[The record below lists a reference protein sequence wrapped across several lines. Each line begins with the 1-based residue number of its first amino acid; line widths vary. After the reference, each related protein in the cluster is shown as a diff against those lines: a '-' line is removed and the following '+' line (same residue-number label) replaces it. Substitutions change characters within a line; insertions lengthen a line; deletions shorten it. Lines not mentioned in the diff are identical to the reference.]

1 VTSHS
6 RSEWLGG
13 RGVEGITLDRQPF
26 AWPVRRMNDASPREP
41 SRAVFFATE
50 NLEGIVL
57 MIIARAVFATSDSF
71 TKLASGGLPA
81 TEVVF
86 LRNAMAMP
94 IVVAIAWYFGGM
106 KHLRAIK
113 DPVVF
118 WRSVLEGIGLIAF
131 VLALPHV
138 TIGQSTVILLT
149 VPIILVAL
157 SAVVYKEN
165 VDARRWA
172 AIVVGFIGVFMVAG
186 PLGGTPNAYLLLT
199 QLTAF
204 TWAIRDLITS
214 RIVGH
219 IPTVTVSFF
228 ATLIGG
234 LVALPGAAV
243 QGWQPVGDTEWL
255 YLLGAGVFV
264 AAANLLYISALRTG
278 AISVVAPFRYT
289 AAVWASL
296 AGYIVWRDI
305 PDFWGVTG
313 TLFIIGSGLYTFYR
327 ELERIKALKLA
338 KAV

>member
-1 VTSHS
+1 
-6 RSEWLGG
+6 
-13 RGVEGITLDRQPF
+13 
-26 AWPVRRMNDASPREP
+26 MNDASHHH
-41 SRAVFFATE
+41 SRALFLASA
-50 NLEGIVL
+50 NLQGIVL

-86 LRNAMAMP
+86 LRNALALP
-94 IVVAIAWYFGGM
+94 IVIAVAWFYGGFR
-106 KHLRAIK
+106 HLNAIR
-113 DPVVF
+113 DPIVF

-157 SAVVYKEN
+157 SAVVYKED

-199 QLTAF
+199 QLTAL
-204 TWAIRDLITS
+204 TWAVRDLITS
-214 RIVGH
+214 RIVGR
-219 IPTVTVSFF
+219 IPTATVALY

-234 LVALPGAAV
+234 LVAVPGAAV
-243 QGWQPVGDTEWL
+243 EGWQPVEHTEWL
-255 YLLGAGVFV
+255 YLLGAGFFV
-264 AAANLLYISALRTG
+264 ALANLLYVSALRTG

-289 AAVWASL
+289 AAIWASL
-296 AGYIVWRDI
+296 AGYIVWRDV

-327 ELERIKALKLA
+327 ELERVKALKLA

>member
-1 VTSHS
+1 
-6 RSEWLGG
+6 
-13 RGVEGITLDRQPF
+13 
-26 AWPVRRMNDASPREP
+26 MNDASSHTGPT
-41 SRAVFFATE
+41 RALFLATE
-50 NLEGIVL
+50 NLQGIVL
-57 MIIARAVFATSDSF
+57 MVIARAVFATSDSF
-71 TKLASGGLPA
+71 TKLASAGLPA

-86 LRNAMAMP
+86 LRNAMAFP
-94 IVVAIAWYFGGM
+94 IVVAVAWRFRGL
-106 KHLRAIK
+106 KHLRAIR
-113 DPVVF
+113 DPIVF

-138 TIGQSTVILLT
+138 TIGQSTVIMLT

-157 SAVVYKEN
+157 SAVVFKED
-165 VDARRWA
+165 VDGRRWA
-172 AIVVGFIGVFMVAG
+172 AIVVGFIGVFLVAG

-199 QLTAF
+199 QLTAL

-219 IPTVTVSFF
+219 IPTVTVSLY

-234 LVALPGAAV
+234 LVALPGAAIES
-243 QGWQPVGDTEWL
+243 WQPVVTTEGL

-289 AAVWASL
+289 AAIWASL
-296 AGYIVWRDI
+296 AGFIVWRDI
-305 PDFWGVTG
+305 PDVWGVTG

-327 ELERIKALKLA
+327 ELERVKALKLA